1 MLSFGRAWR
10 RWLRLGLPLIVVAF
24 LLGAMVGLLGR
35 LPGAPGN
42 LRELMWRGGNPL
54 NWLMFGLWICWLGIG
69 SGLMALSMRR
79 WPAAVLL
86 SPLLAVAV
94 SVTSFAFLCLSVT
107 PESLHDILGVPVWTQ
122 SGWQVAQT
130 LPPAAQQAIAL
141 HPRLADYVEMGGRYI
156 GIYAPIPI
164 LVSLAV
170 VLLGNYVAY
179 GRRAPGGLPLL
190 AISIGM
196 LWLCKLIVVDHAVT
210 SNVVELIAQRSAF
223 GIPAMF
229 WLYLALFLLAVGAA
243 LTWGSMIGLLSPL
256 LALFLSLLLFPVGF
270 LAATQGL
277 EGAVEKYGHRFSA
290 LQFLLAGDRAGD
302 WSVAATIAAW
312 AGIQIVFCLLLAPGL
327 RLAIPGW
334 RPAAGAAGAPGQ
346 GSVGVPAA

>member
-1 MLSFGRAWR
+1 MLSSCRAWR
-10 RWLRLGLPLIVVAF
+10 RWLRLGLSLIVIAF

-35 LPGAPGN
+35 LPGAPAN
-42 LRELMWRGGNPL
+42 LRELMWRGGNAL

-69 SGLMALSMRR
+69 SGLMALAMRR
-79 WPAAVLL
+79 RPASVLL
-86 SPLLAVAV
+86 SPLLAVGV
-94 SVTSFAFLCLSVT
+94 SVASFAFLCLSVT

-122 SGWQVAQT
+122 SGWQIAQT

-141 HPRLADYVEMGGRYI
+141 HPRLADYIEMSGRYI

-170 VLLGNYVAY
+170 ILLGDYVSC

-190 AISIGM
+190 GISVGM

-210 SNVVELIAQRSAF
+210 SNVVELIAHRSAF
-223 GIPAMF
+223 GIPAMA
-229 WLYLALFLLAVGAA
+229 WLYVALFLLALGAA
-243 LTWGSMIGLLSPL
+243 LTWGCMIRLLSPL

-270 LAATQGL
+270 LAAAQGL

-290 LQFLLAGDRAGD
+290 LQFLLAGDRAAD
-302 WSVAATIAAW
+302 WSVALTLAAW

-327 RLAIPGW
+327 RLTLPRW
-334 RPAAGAAGAPGQ
+334 RSVAGAAGRPGQ
-346 GSVGVPAA
+346 GSFGVPAA